1 MYLEKSKIIIVWG
14 GSLMFKQGIV
24 ARTIAGYTIILV
36 SIIALTV
43 GSFFGLTAI
52 IRDQDV
58 IDQSRERAVLQMQ
71 AANTFAL
78 SIARYRGYV
87 AINDMNQ
94 LNASKKN
101 IEEIKELLQKS
112 MHSSQAA
119 ERLKIEAV
127 LKLLGD
133 YEVIIDQVISGKMQ
147 GISAYSMITPL
158 TKVINES
165 ISAIVDSNS
174 IILEQATK
182 QASTEAKHVRMAITV
197 VSIVV
202 LVLSGFCVLKAL
214 QLRRPFKELVDKA
227 QLYAKGDITQL
238 VNYDSKD
245 ELGKIAQALNYM
257 VQNMRQIIK
266 SVMDNAEQVAAS
278 SEELTA
284 SAEQTAKAAGQV
296 ACSITDVSHN
306 ADEQLHNV
314 TLTMKVVEQVAAG
327 VEQIEDSSSK
337 MNAMSDET
345 ASAAQDGVKAIDEVI
360 HKMAD
365 IQKAVNHS
373 AGVVAELGF
382 RSNDISQIVDTIS
395 GIAGQTNLLALNAA
409 IEAARAGEQGRGF
422 AVVAE
427 EVRRLAE
434 QCQEAAKK
442 IAVLINT
449 IQADTEN
456 AVVAMREGTVEVK
469 AGTEAIH
476 LADSAFKNIVSLIH
490 QVSEKIKD
498 TSTLIQQMAI
508 GNQKIVTSM
517 HKIDAISQNT
527 AAESQNVSAAT
538 EEQSASMEEIASSSE
553 ALAKL
558 AQDLQGTVNRFK
570 V

>member
-14 GSLMFKQGIV
+14 GNLMYKQGIV
-24 ARTIAGYTIILV
+24 TRTIAGYTVILV
-36 SIIALTV
+36 AIIALTA
-43 GSFFGLTAI
+43 GSFLGLTAI
-52 IRDQDV
+52 IQDQDI

-78 SIARYRGYV
+78 SIARYRGFV
-87 AINDMNQ
+87 AINDVNQ

-101 IEEIKELLQKS
+101 IEEIEELLQKS

-133 YEVIIDQVISGKMQ
+133 YEVIIDQVISGKMK
-147 GISAYSMITPL
+147 GIDAYPIITPL

-165 ISAIVDSNS
+165 ISAIVDSNI
-174 IILEQATK
+174 IILEKATE
-182 QASTEAKHVRMAITV
+182 QASTEAKYVRISITV

-238 VNYDSKD
+238 VNYDSQD
-245 ELGKIAQALNYM
+245 ELGKITEALNYM

-284 SAEQTAKAAGQV
+284 SAEQTAKAAEQV

-327 VEQIEDSSSK
+327 VQQIEDSSSK
-337 MNAMSDET
+337 MTAMSDET
-345 ASAAQDGVKAIDEVI
+345 ASAAQDGGEAIDVAI

-365 IQKAVNHS
+365 IEKAVNHS

-382 RSNDISQIVDTIS
+382 RSKDISQIVDTIS

-434 QCQEAAKK
+434 QCQEAAKQ

-449 IQADTEN
+449 IQADTEK
-456 AVVAMREGTVEVK
+456 AVIAMREGTVEVK

-476 LADSAFKNIVSLIH
+476 LADFAFKNIVSLIH
-490 QVSEKIKD
+490 QVSGKIKD
-498 TSTLIQQMAI
+498 TSTLIQQMAV
-508 GNQKIVTSM
+508 GNQEIVTSM
-517 HKIDAISQNT
+517 YRIDTISQDT
-527 AAESQNVSAAT
+527 AAESQNVSAVT

-558 AQDLQGTVNRFK
+558 AQDLQETVNRFK